1 MILQNYLLLFSRLI
15 TAFPVGFAAGY
26 LLTERAEDF
35 ISQRLPR
42 QKYFRPAPGEISK
55 WKAAVRMALLSAL
68 LFSGVLFYGGIP
80 DGLLLRDWLFFCLL
94 FLSAYVDHFVYLIPN
109 EGILL
114 AILIWGLWEICSAKT
129 FWKILLQL
137 AVAVLFAAAIL
148 LVTVLM
154 ERRKRQQ
161 MFGRGDIKLLFLVA
175 LFLGMEKALYVL
187 ALACICG
194 LLILLLRGPQKKR
207 VPIAFGPCIALAGFL
222 VMLFQR
228 GLGA

>member
-15 TAFPVGFAAGY
+15 TAFPVGFGAGF
-26 LLTERAEDF
+26 LLVQWA
-35 ISQRLPR
+35 
-42 QKYFRPAPGEISK
+42 
-55 WKAAVRMALLSAL
+55 MALMRVKRRALFLKPVAGIRWNAVLSMALGTML
-68 LFSGVLFYGGIP
+68 LFSLQRP
-80 DGLLLRDWLFFCLL
+80 DGLLLRNWLFFCLL

-137 AVAVLFAAAIL
+137 AVAVLFVAAIL